1 MTIPCTESIEGL
13 SHDNKPG
20 KKSSSSTASNNQD
33 SIQEP
38 PFTIDQKTCLN
49 SGAEMNSP
57 FTNLDRLMLDKINL
71 ARRDPKEYSKKL
83 KNLLH
88 LIKANPSNNKI
99 HLLYDDDLKI
109 KLKKFK
115 NYKRKQIIIIM
126 IKEILLILITYMQ
139 INKMEVFN

>member
-1 MTIPCTESIEGL
+1 MITNQARRAL
-13 SHDNKPG
+13 L
-20 KKSSSSTASNNQD
+20 STASNNQD

-57 FTNLDRLMLDKINL
+57 FTNLDRLMLDEINL

-109 KLKKFK
+109 KLKKEPLHSKVVLNIFK
-115 NYKRKQIIIIM
+115 GSTDCETN
-126 IKEILLILITYMQ
+126 
-139 INKMEVFN
+139 

>member
-1 MTIPCTESIEGL
+1 MIT
-13 SHDNKPG
+13 
-20 KKSSSSTASNNQD
+20 NQARRALLQLHRIIK
-33 SIQEP
+33 IQMEEP

-57 FTNLDRLMLDKINL
+57 FTNLDRLMLDEINL

-99 HLLYDDDLKI
+99 HLLYDDD
-109 KLKKFK
+109 
-115 NYKRKQIIIIM
+115 
-126 IKEILLILITYMQ
+126 
-139 INKMEVFN
+139 